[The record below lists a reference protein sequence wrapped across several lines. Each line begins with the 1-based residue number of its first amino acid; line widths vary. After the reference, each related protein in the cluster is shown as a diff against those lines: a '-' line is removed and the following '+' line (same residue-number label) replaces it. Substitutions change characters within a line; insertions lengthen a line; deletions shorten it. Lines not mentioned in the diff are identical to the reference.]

1 MTHAGALDIDI
12 DAVRERYSAAI
23 DAYRDAALHLQ
34 RQRPAIAASAFGE
47 GFAPEGQRVV
57 EALEAL
63 HETSVRFLVA
73 RRENWQQVLM
83 LSDATVAADQHTA
96 DAVRVTDGVTGA

>member
-34 RQRPAIAASAFGE
+34 RQWPAVAASAFGE
-47 GFAPEGQRVV
+47 GFAREGQRVV

-63 HETSVRFLVA
+63 HETSVRFLAA
-73 RRENWQQVLM
+73 RGENWEQVLL
-83 LSDATVAADQHTA
+83 LSDAAVAADQHTT
-96 DAVRVTDGVTGA
+96 DAMRIVDGVMGA

>member
-12 DAVRERYSAAI
+12 DAVRKQYSAAI
-23 DAYRDAALHLQ
+23 GAYRDAALQLQ
-34 RQRPAIAASAFGE
+34 RQRPAVDASAFGE
-47 GFAPEGQRVV
+47 GFAREGQRVV

-63 HETSVRFLVA
+63 HETSVRFLAA
-73 RRENWQQVLM
+73 RGENWEQVLM

-96 DAVRVTDGVTGA
+96 DAVRVVDGVMGA

>member
-1 MTHAGALDIDI
+1 MTHAGALDINI

-23 DAYRDAALHLQ
+23 DAYRDTALHLQ

-63 HETSVRFLVA
+63 HETSVRFLAA
-73 RRENWQQVLM
+73 RGERTGSRCSCL
-83 LSDATVAADQHTA
+83 ATLRWPPTS
-96 DAVRVTDGVTGA
+96 TPPTPCGSPTG